1 MKYFKVVIIDDQ
13 QENLKLL
20 KSNFEKEKAKVE
32 VFQAGEEALIHLK
45 KEKADLVICDWLLDD
60 MDGLELCRLL
70 KKNDDLEKIPF
81 IMLSNRNLEIDVVTA
96 LEVGAD
102 DYMVKPVRVR
112 ELMVR
117 AKKMVA
123 KNKVPTDNFFLERHG
138 SKTEKANLISYKNIL
153 LDRQKYQ
160 LRIDQQEVQMTLTE
174 FKLLELFL
182 QQKGIVLSRGKIM
195 DLIYGSDYGVTERAV
210 DVLVVSLRK
219 KIPILKKDLESIRGV
234 GYRLRGE

>member
-1 MKYFKVVIIDDQ
+1 MKHFKVVIIDDQ

-20 KSNFEKEKAKVE
+20 KSSFEKEKAKVE
-32 VFQAGEEALIHLK
+32 VFQAGEEALIHLN
-45 KEKADLVICDWLLDD
+45 KERADLVICNWLLDD
-60 MDGLELCRLL
+60 MDGLEVCRLL

-102 DYMVKPVRVR
+102 DYLVKPVRVR

-123 KNKVPTDNFFLERHG
+123 KYKVATDQILLERHG
-138 SKTEKANLISYKNIL
+138 SKLEKANLISYKNIL
-153 LDRQKYQ
+153 LDREKYQ
-160 LRIDQQEVQMTLTE
+160 LKIDKQEVLMTLTE

>member
-1 MKYFKVVIIDDQ
+1 
-13 QENLKLL
+13 
-20 KSNFEKEKAKVE
+20 
-32 VFQAGEEALIHLK
+32 
-45 KEKADLVICDWLLDD
+45 
-60 MDGLELCRLL
+60 
-70 KKNDDLEKIPF
+70 
-81 IMLSNRNLEIDVVTA
+81 MLSNRNLEIDVVTA

-102 DYMVKPVRVR
+102 DYLVKPVRVR

-123 KNKVPTDNFFLERHG
+123 KYKVATDQILLERHG
-138 SKTEKANLISYKNIL
+138 SKLEKANLISYKNIL
-153 LDRQKYQ
+153 LDREKYQ
-160 LRIDQQEVQMTLTE
+160 LKIDKQEVLMTLTE